1 MGFTGLP
8 MFSGNNNLGSWHN
21 FIFETSI
28 NKRYAKRTG
37 SPSTSFRADL
47 AGRLISSLYLS
58 NPTTQASDSRYFQ
71 YDGLGSVTG
80 RTNQQGNPSTGSGQA
95 PVSNYSYEAFGAITS
110 QKGQDSNAYTYM
122 GQAYDTSTGL
132 YYFNARWYDASIGR
146 FISADPLPG
155 NPFQS
160 GSTNR
165 PAYALD
171 NPIAYEDTSGL
182 SARLN
187 FDLAAAFNSLSLGLI
202 KPFAYWTAEAN
213 WVEGALRYR
222 GV

>member
-71 YDGLGSVTG
+71 YDGLGSVIG
-80 RTNQQGNPSTGSGQA
+80 RTNQQGNA
-95 PVSNYSYEAFGAITS
+95 VSNYSYEALGAITS
-110 QKGQDSNAYTYM
+110 QKGQDSNSYTYM
-122 GQAYDTSTGL
+122 GQAYDSSTGL

-165 PAYALD
+165 YAYALD
-171 NPIAYEDTSGL
+171 NPIAYEDVSGL
-182 SARLN
+182 SARGLDTHINNALN
-187 FDLAAAFNSLSLGLI
+187 GLYLWLVISTLILSVVLFAMLAIGTGI
-202 KPFAYWTAEAN
+202 VTGP
-213 WVEGALRYR
+213 
-222 GV
+222 